1 MNKRRSD
8 LVEDPGSF
16 SLLQSNVQ
24 SSIDNMYHFLS
35 ISKGPCTIAKRIKQ
49 VDKVRELLHVSNI
62 VLWNLGK
69 KLVQTTEDLAADFT
83 GSDQE
88 STPKVVDP
96 SASKC
101 KTRKRAIAKTDVLNL
116 TEGTTKRQ
124 RNQSVE
130 VGPTLKSLNKD
141 VPEGSEDG
149 PLVSTRPNDL
159 EIPVVI
165 TGPTGICLYIYKYMY
180 IYSDPSISI

>member
-1 MNKRRSD
+1 
-8 LVEDPGSF
+8 
-16 SLLQSNVQ
+16 
-24 SSIDNMYHFLS
+24 MYHFLS
-35 ISKGPCTIAKRIKQ
+35 ISKGPCTIAKRVKQ
-49 VDKVRELLHVSNI
+49 IDEVRELLHVSNI

-88 STPKVVDP
+88 S
-96 SASKC
+96 
-101 KTRKRAIAKTDVLNL
+101 
-116 TEGTTKRQ
+116 
-124 RNQSVE
+124 
-130 VGPTLKSLNKD
+130 NKD

-165 TGPTGICLYIYKYMY
+165 TGPTGICLYIYKYIY
-180 IYSDPSISI
+180 ISTQIHLYLYK